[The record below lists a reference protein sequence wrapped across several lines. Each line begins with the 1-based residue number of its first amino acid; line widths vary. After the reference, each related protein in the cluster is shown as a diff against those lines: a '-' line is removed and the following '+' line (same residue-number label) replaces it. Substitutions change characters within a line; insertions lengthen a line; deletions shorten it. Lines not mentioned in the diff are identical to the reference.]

1 MIIMPCSMSAL
12 ELKAAKMRLEPLIK
26 QSKRNMVERRILEA
40 NGKMYYDFR
49 VRQAVE
55 ITRIANDIFQG
66 NLAVAFSSGKDSL
79 VVLHLALNVNPE
91 VTVMFNNTTVNF
103 PESINFVKDLQQEWG
118 FDLHVTR
125 HKTPFLKAVK
135 EKGWASHEDRWCCRP
150 YKDRPAFRFLEEN
163 GFDAEITGTTR
174 TESIYRRSLTPFRL
188 PKKNHLQIIRV
199 NPIYD
204 WNQWEVWRYIKENE
218 LPYNPLY
225 DMKYRRIGCWCCPL
239 NGPTHYRRLRKTHP
253 KLYSFLRRF
262 KPEHPNIVKLEEKE
276 DVRN

>member
-1 MIIMPCSMSAL
+1 MSCSMSAL
-12 ELKAAKMRLEPLIK
+12 EVKAAKKRLEPLIK
-26 QSKRNMVERRILEA
+26 QSKRNIIGKKVLEA
-40 NGKMYYDFR
+40 NRRIYYNFR

-55 ITRIANDIFQG
+55 ITEIANNIFQG
-66 NLAVAFSSGKDSL
+66 NLAVAFSGGKDSL

-91 VTVMFNNTTVNF
+91 IAVIFNNTTVNF
-103 PESINFVKDLQQEWG
+103 PETVKYIKNLQQEWG
-118 FDLHVTR
+118 FDLHMTR
-125 HKTPFLKAVK
+125 HKTPFLKTVK

-150 YKDRPAFRFLEEN
+150 YKDRPAFRFLEEK

-188 PKKNHLQIIRV
+188 PKKGHLQIIRI

-204 WNQWEVWRYIKENE
+204 WNQWEVWMYIKENG

-239 NGPTHYRRLRKTHP
+239 NGPTHYKRLRKTHP
-253 KLYSFLRRF
+253 RLFDFLCNFDPPHPIASKL
-262 KPEHPNIVKLEEKE
+262 
-276 DVRN
+276 

>member
-1 MIIMPCSMSAL
+1 MPCSVSAS
-12 ELKAAKMRLEPLIK
+12 EIKAIKKRLEPIIQ
-26 QSKRNMVERRILEA
+26 QSTRNIIEKEISQA
-40 NGKMYYDFR
+40 NHKIYCNFR
-49 VRQAVE
+49 VRQAAE
-55 ITRIANDIFQG
+55 ITEKANGIFQG
-66 NLAVAFSSGKDSL
+66 NLAVAFSGGKDSL
-79 VVLHLALNVNPE
+79 VVLHLALNVNPD
-91 VTVMFNNTTVNF
+91 VTVIFNNTTVNF
-103 PESINFVKDLQQEWG
+103 PETMKYVKNLQQEWG
-118 FDLHVTR
+118 FNLYTTR

-163 GFDAEITGTTR
+163 GIGAEITGTTR

-188 PKKNHLQIIRV
+188 PKKNHLQIIRI

-204 WNQWEVWRYIKENE
+204 WNQWEVWKYIEENG

-253 KLYSFLRRF
+253 RLFGFLLGFDPPHPITSKL
-262 KPEHPNIVKLEEKE
+262 
-276 DVRN
+276 